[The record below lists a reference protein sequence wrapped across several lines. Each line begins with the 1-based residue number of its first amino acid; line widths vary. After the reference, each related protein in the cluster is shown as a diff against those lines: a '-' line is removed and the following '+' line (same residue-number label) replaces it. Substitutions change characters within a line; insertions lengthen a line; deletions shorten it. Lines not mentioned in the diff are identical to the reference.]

1 MTPIFGILGISLNPL
16 TYIAKAIGGA
26 LSSALKDLGSFLANN
41 TMVTIGS
48 RYHALIVLDAE
59 ITALV
64 GVLVLLIAAARVALT
79 GNVAQLA
86 RDIMRVM
93 MAVALGFFLL
103 LTVPIAEGVVHE
115 LSNLVAGTFSSS
127 STQLA
132 GTLSTSTGALAT
144 ATLLSGGSA
153 ALIPMI
159 MAVIMIVG
167 ILAIYLAL
175 VVAQIMAYIAIY
187 FLPLTLVFSPKLG
200 RKVGELLGVCLVTP
214 FLVTS
219 LLAIGVAVL
228 GDAGSTG
235 TILEHMLGGVGLI
248 SVTAFSPMFAHKLLQ
263 GGSAAVANARA
274 PHTSIHSAVAA
285 AHGGAQYGSTS
296 ASAGGSRLASVGGAA
311 AKAAGPA
318 AAIIAAAGAVVGH
331 ARASSQAVQGN
342 TDTSQGNPPTPAA
355 TPGGQPPAA
364 ATSEMQSTP
373 PAPTGTSTPPAPTS
387 TPPSPATQSPP
398 SSSRQAGPGQ

>member
-26 LSSALKDLGSFLANN
+26 LSSALKDLGSFLSNN

-64 GVLVLLIAAARVALT
+64 GVLVLLMAAARVALT
-79 GNVAQLA
+79 GNIAQLA
-86 RDIMRVM
+86 RDVIRVM
-93 MAVALGFFLL
+93 VAVALGFFLL

-127 STQLA
+127 SAQLA

-175 VVAQIMAYIAIY
+175 VVAQVMAYVAIY

-219 LLAIGVAVL
+219 LLAIGIAVL
-228 GDAGSTG
+228 GDAGNTG

-248 SVTAFSPMFAHKLLQ
+248 VVTAFSPMFAHKLLQ
-263 GGSAAVANARA
+263 GGSAAITNARA
-274 PHTSIHSAVAA
+274 PHAAIHQTASA
-285 AHGGAQYGSTS
+285 AHAGIQHGSAS
-296 ASAGGSRLASVGGAA
+296 ASAGGSMGASAGGAA

-318 AAIIAAAGAVVGH
+318 AAVVAAAGAVVGH
-331 ARASSQAVQGN
+331 AKASSHALQGG
-342 TDTSQGNPPTPAA
+342 TGKEPGSTAAPAA
-355 TPGGQPPAA
+355 TPAGQPTTPAGQNVSFPDTPA
-364 ATSEMQSTP
+364 GTTTP
-373 PAPTGTSTPPAPTS
+373 PVPAS
-387 TPPSPATQSPP
+387 TPPSPTTQSPQQDR
-398 SSSRQAGPGQ
+398 RQSGQR

>member
-1 MTPIFGILGISLNPL
+1 MIIAGLLPSLNPL
-16 TYIAKAIGGA
+16 TYIAKAVGGA
-26 LSSALKDLGSFLANN
+26 LGSALKDLGSFLSNN

-48 RYHALIVLDAE
+48 RYHSLIVLDAE

-64 GVLVLLIAAARVALT
+64 GVLVLLLAAGRVALT

-93 MAVALGFFLL
+93 VAVVLGFFLL

-127 STQLA
+127 SVQLA

-285 AHGGAQYGSTS
+285 AHGGAQYGSAS
-296 ASAGGSRLASVGGAA
+296 ASAGGSMGASAGGAA

-331 ARASSQAVQGN
+331 AKASSQAVQGS
-342 TDTSQGNPPTPAA
+342 TGMSQATPPTPAA
-355 TPGGQPPAA
+355 NPGGQPPAA
-364 ATSEMQSTP
+364 PAVNDMQSTP
-373 PAPTGTSTPPAPTS
+373 PAPTGTTAPPAPTS
-387 TPPSPATQSPP
+387 TPPSPAVTPP
-398 SSSRQAGPGQ
+398 DRRQPGPGR

>member
-1 MTPIFGILGISLNPL
+1 MIIAGLLPSLDPL

-48 RYHALIVLDAE
+48 RYHSLIVLDAE

-93 MAVALGFFLL
+93 VAVALGFFLL
-103 LTVPIAEGVVHE
+103 LTVPIADGVVHE

-167 ILAIYLAL
+167 ILAIYLTL
-175 VVAQIMAYIAIY
+175 VVAQVMAYIAIY

-228 GDAGSTG
+228 GDAGNTG

-248 SVTAFSPMFAHKLLQ
+248 GVTAFSPVFAHRLLQ

-318 AAIIAAAGAVVGH
+318 AAVIAAAGAVVGH
-331 ARASSQAVQGN
+331 AKASSQAVQSKRKPSKA
-342 TDTSQGNPPTPAA
+342 TTPAPA
-355 TPGGQPPAA
+355 ANPGGQPPAPA
-364 ATSEMQSTP
+364 SQNASSP
-373 PAPTGTSTPPAPTS
+373 DAPTGTTTPPAPTS

-398 SSSRQAGPGQ
+398 PDRRQPGPGR